1 MSEWFPTSGQ
11 AQGSGKVLSL
21 FLHTLRKL
29 RDFRQCMTAVG
40 RLVRR
45 LSDTS
50 SSSTLRR
57 PIQFVAGIKEH
68 QSNLKQTSAN
78 KCGTDLGS
86 FEHLSICYKDL
97 TDSTVAFRRL
107 QVVKQSDNTVF

>member
-1 MSEWFPTSGQ
+1 MNILIFKMKQMKYSEKQKSKISVWCSTSGQ

-29 RDFRQCMTAVG
+29 RDFRQCMTEVG

-50 SSSTLRR
+50 SSSNLRR
-57 PIQFVAGIKEH
+57 PIQFVAGIKGH
-68 QSNLKQTSAN
+68 RSNLNQTCTN
-78 KCGTDLGS
+78 KSETDFGVLN
-86 FEHLSICYKDL
+86 I
-97 TDSTVAFRRL
+97 
-107 QVVKQSDNTVF
+107 